1 MTFLN
6 GLFAEVEDVGLA
18 SGFGVVAAG
27 AAGDFRCGSRPAGEL
42 LLQTPSMGF
51 ALWARLRRSKLAP
64 GEFVFACPKTN
75 LSGTNLDARSAPE
88 GFAPGQAQIQS
99 NQKKRRPSGMLFLRF
114 SLWRWGDRRSFPA
127 SSVAARLPDAPLRAF
142 QRQSLRCSGMPH
154 GTKIAISRMT
164 HLSIAVLDRKSP
176 KGCAKDCAR
185 VPRDMEVPSGRPAAR
200 TRSAGKVRHPGGV
213 FFGYFLLAEQKKVT
227 RVRGGSPH
235 QKMIFRVLL

>member
-1 MTFLN
+1 MWIGEGDMTFLN

-127 SSVAARLPDAPLRAF
+127 PLSPRVFLTRPFGHSSAKACDARA
-142 QRQSLRCSGMPH
+142 C
-154 GTKIAISRMT
+154 
-164 HLSIAVLDRKSP
+164 
-176 KGCAKDCAR
+176 
-185 VPRDMEVPSGRPAAR
+185 R
-200 TRSAGKVRHPGGV
+200 TG
-213 FFGYFLLAEQKKVT
+213 QK
-227 RVRGGSPH
+227 
-235 QKMIFRVLL
+235 